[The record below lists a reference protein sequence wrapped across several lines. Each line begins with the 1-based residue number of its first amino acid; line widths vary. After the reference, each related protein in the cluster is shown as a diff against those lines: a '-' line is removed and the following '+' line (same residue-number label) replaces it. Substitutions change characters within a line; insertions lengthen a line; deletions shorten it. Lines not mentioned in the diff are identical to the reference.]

1 LAFGVVLISILTQ
14 TFDFSL
20 TPPAYRGLF
29 ITRPYDGLHSWYFAN
44 RSWAARSHV
53 KYGLG
58 YTQGYR
64 TAAVGDPP
72 PANPLRYVSHPPL
85 DTLIIAS
92 GMLIFGTEEW
102 QVRLFDLILSIPSL
116 LLILFILR
124 KLYGSSIALMSG
136 LLWVIL
142 PVFAFFS
149 FGLWMALMGLWAL
162 YRYLILTGRLANA
175 PPPAGIIITLFPEA
189 NDKIRCTWSR
199 SDLESPGL
207 IGYNPISISISA
219 AFSCPFSEALRN
231 HFIALRR

>member
-1 LAFGVVLISILTQ
+1 MRTMARKSKARRYEVVLADRVERGPGLSERRFWILAVGVVVISVLTQ

-29 ITRPYDGLHSWYFAN
+29 ITRPYCGLHDWHFSHLAWD
-44 RSWAARSHV
+44 ARSHV

-58 YTQGYR
+58 YTQGYC

-72 PANPLRYVSHPPL
+72 SANPLRYVSHPAL
-85 DTLIIAS
+85 DTLIIGF
-92 GMLIFGTEEW
+92 GMLILGTEEW
-102 QVRLFDLILSIPSL
+102 EVRLFDLILSIPCL

-149 FGLWMALMGLWAL
+149 FGLWMTLMGLWAL

-175 PPPAGIIITLFPEA
+175 PEPKRRHFLELGVALKAPI
-189 NDKIRCTWSR
+189 KIGR
-199 SDLESPGL
+199 E
-207 IGYNPISISISA
+207 
-219 AFSCPFSEALRN
+219 
-231 HFIALRR
+231 